1 MRIPSDYAGRR
12 VRCKICGAKT
22 TVPIASPAATHS
34 LGSAS
39 VLIDLPPEPAKPAD
53 RRIELLADE
62 RTDALVA
69 EGASSMLLGELG
81 RPNQVPWY
89 DLPRL
94 AREATEAGIIL
105 TVAPRR

>member
-1 MRIPSDYAGRR
+1 MRVPGEYAGRH
-12 VRCKICGAKT
+12 VRCKVCGAKSLVT
-22 TVPIASPAATHS
+22 TVTPAATHS

-39 VLIDLPPEPAKPAD
+39 VLIDVPTGPAKRTD
-53 RRIELLADE
+53 RTIELLPDE
-62 RTDALVA
+62 RTDALV
-69 EGASSMLLGELG
+69 GVGLSSTLLGELG

-105 TVAPRR
+105 TVVPRR

>member
-22 TVPIASPAATHS
+22 TVPIASPAASHS

-39 VLIDLPPEPAKPAD
+39 VLLDVPTEPAKPTD
-53 RRIELLADE
+53 RRIELLPDE

-69 EGASSMLLGELG
+69 EGTSSTLLGELG
-81 RPNQVPWY
+81 RPNSVPWY

-94 AREATEAGIIL
+94 ARDATEAGISL